1 MKGGVFVNTK
11 NKNSLIITAVLVL
24 SSFLLYSYH
33 SIANS
38 VFTVST
44 SATISESI
52 VYIQTNN
59 QAKSTIT
66 INAQV
71 MKNGSNYT
79 GEVDFWEVSIW
90 RINQD
95 DQPIH
100 SGFQETVKIQST
112 SPTLEYQRDIFT
124 PVDFLGGAQQRRQR
138 FAYRVM
144 VHLKDQFIQTIG
156 DIESDA
162 IDLESTTEIHNAS
175 FDYDTQSLEII
186 TEIHNASF
194 ETDIINV
201 TNID

>member
-1 MKGGVFVNTK
+1 LNTK
-11 NKNSLIITAVLVL
+11 ET
-24 SSFLLYSYH
+24 FL
-33 SIANS
+33 
-38 VFTVST
+38 
-44 SATISESI
+44 
-52 VYIQTNN
+52 
-59 QAKSTIT
+59 
-66 INAQV
+66 
-71 MKNGSNYT
+71 
-79 GEVDFWEVSIW
+79 
-90 RINQD
+90 R
-95 DQPIH
+95 
-100 SGFQETVKIQST
+100 
-112 SPTLEYQRDIFT
+112 